1 MEAYSDFSFKAMRK
15 EFERQQLLLLFPSTL
30 LRKTLGLLK
39 ELVSSSSFPLSPPLP
54 TAPNLGPPPP
64 SLRPLCWC
72 LLATKPPPPQSS
84 KTEEGRQKKSPAPP
98 LAGMLQEATA
108 VKGIKVL
115 HGKTEAGREGD
126 ESRRGISFSRHLFAS
141 SFLLTKTSAPV
152 PLIRRLSVVAVVM
165 SGS

>member
-15 EFERQQLLLLFPSTL
+15 EFLRQQLLLLFPSSL

-54 TAPNLGPPPP
+54 TAPNLGPLLPPCHCAGVCLQRSP
-64 SLRPLCWC
+64 S
-72 LLATKPPPPQSS
+72 PPSS

-98 LAGMLQEATA
+98 LAGMLQEEATA

-115 HGKTEAGREGD
+115 HGQDGGGTRREW
-126 ESRRGISFSRHLFAS
+126 
-141 SFLLTKTSAPV
+141 K
-152 PLIRRLSVVAVVM
+152 
-165 SGS
+165 

>member
-1 MEAYSDFSFKAMRK
+1 MRK
-15 EFERQQLLLLFPSTL
+15 EFQRQQLLLLFPSSL

-54 TAPNLGPPPP
+54 TAPNLGPLLPPCHCAGVCLQRSP
-64 SLRPLCWC
+64 S
-72 LLATKPPPPQSS
+72 PPSS
-84 KTEEGRQKKSPAPP
+84 KTEEERQKVPPP
-98 LAGMLQEATA
+98 LSGMLQEATA

-126 ESRRGISFSRHLFAS
+126 ERRRGISFSRHFFAS
-141 SFLLTKTSAPV
+141 SCLLTKTSAPV
-152 PLIRRLSVVAVVM
+152 PLIRRLSVVAVVT